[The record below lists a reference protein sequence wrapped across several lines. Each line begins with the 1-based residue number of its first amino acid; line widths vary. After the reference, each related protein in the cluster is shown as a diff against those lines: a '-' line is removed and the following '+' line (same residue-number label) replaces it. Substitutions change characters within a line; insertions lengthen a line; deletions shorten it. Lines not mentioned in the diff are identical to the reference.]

1 MMRCKLG
8 QLHMIPFCTSTRVKL
23 SSHNAIMS
31 VLCNNLH
38 ERGHT
43 REYCMPRSMTQDTNP
58 LTYHQSELWAQRR
71 NKIRRMSFHS
81 EQRIMMKDSECNRRD
96 ICPSFI
102 VSQQQER
109 IRIASLLQHE
119 QWLRTPTVVADADRT
134 ERLWLHSTSLD
145 TFETSCSS
153 RPTGCLGI
161 SLPSLGA
168 TKNVSI
174 FLMY

>member
-58 LTYHQSELWAQRR
+58 LTYRQSELWPQRR
-71 NKIRRMSFHS
+71 NNISFGT
-81 EQRIMMKDSECNRRD
+81 ENNDERYLIQQEEYL
-96 ICPSFI
+96 SFI
-102 VSQQQER
+102 VSRQKE
-109 IRIASLLQHE
+109 IIWIASLLQHE

-153 RPTGCLGI
+153 RPTGCIGI

>member
-58 LTYHQSELWAQRR
+58 LTYRQSELWPQRR
-71 NKIRRMSFHS
+71 NNISFGT
-81 EQRIMMKDSECNRRD
+81 ENNDERYLIQQEEYL
-96 ICPSFI
+96 SFI
-102 VSQQQER
+102 VSRQKE
-109 IRIASLLQHE
+109 IIWIASLLQHE
-119 QWLRTPTVVADADRT
+119 QWLWTAVAADRT
-134 ERLWLHSTSLD
+134 KQLWLHSKSLD
-145 TFETSCSS
+145 KTRCSG
-153 RPTGCLGI
+153 RPTGCFGI